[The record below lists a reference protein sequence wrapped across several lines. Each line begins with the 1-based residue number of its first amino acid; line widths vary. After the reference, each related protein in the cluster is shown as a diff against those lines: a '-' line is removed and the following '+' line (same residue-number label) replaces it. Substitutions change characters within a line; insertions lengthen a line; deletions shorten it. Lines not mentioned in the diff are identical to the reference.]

1 MESGGP
7 TWQVCNVSDGGCN
20 WVGTYMRCIKVSA
33 Q

>member
-20 WVGTYMRCIKVSA
+20 WVGTYMCIKVSA